1 MEFGFDSQ
9 SILDF
14 RLVEEPSQ
22 RKHSMQFRV
31 LISLFVFLVPIAQ
44 ASSQSRLPQTFKK
57 LFNDADSI
65 SLFDEQGALS
75 KLKEGAQMAQNG
87 SLAMK
92 GMASISMARFYYR
105 NDKIDSTV
113 NILNRMKLAG
123 LHRSDSLVLGEY
135 YFLQGSL
142 LSDDDQIELC
152 APYYDSAIQVFQ
164 VINQLEKLGTVF
176 KSVGIMYDIHDRH
189 DVAKDYYGQAIRIFK
204 KINNLR
210 LVGHIY
216 NNLAGIYKYEE
227 QLATSLAYY
236 DSCIKMYER
245 AGNKD
250 DLSKT
255 YGNIAIFYIQKGPIE
270 KAKPA
275 LDKELQ
281 YAKEAD
287 TRSGLGTAYK
297 NALLYY
303 LNTKEYKKAEEY
315 GRKALAIAIEIKNSF
330 IYERAMTDLV
340 DVFEATGQYKNAFE
354 FSKKYQAWSDSIHT
368 RENEGRLFELE
379 TKYETQKKEVEIA
392 EKDAALANSKIE
404 MERQAVFR
412 NTLIGLA
419 VALGVIVFI
428 IYRGR
433 RKQAEVNRVLVK
445 RNEEIEA
452 QKITIEQNLREKESL
467 LREIHHR
474 VKNNLQVISSLLN
487 MQTYHMEDPTMISAI
502 AEGQNRVKAMALIH
516 QKLYQTEQ
524 LSEIDFQEY
533 TEQLVS
539 HLSTAFGQS
548 NKKIRSIVNGS
559 SIKLD
564 IDTAIPLGLILN
576 ELITNAYKYAFQGAN
591 GGDLKIELLRD
602 GDHFYKLHVADS
614 GAGFPADFSEEKLN
628 SLGIKLVRMLTEQL
642 DGTLQISN
650 EPGANFYI
658 RFKESRLSA

>member
-1 MEFGFDSQ
+1 MGLTFNSRDCFDVRLFGRALSIWEFSRQ
-9 SILDF
+9 
-14 RLVEEPSQ
+14 
-22 RKHSMQFRV
+22 V
-31 LISLFVFLVPIAQ
+31 LISFILLLTLLVPASAQ
-44 ASSQSRLPQTFKK
+44 STIPNSFQK
-57 LFNDADSI
+57 LVKEADSL
-65 SLFDEQGALS
+65 SLFDRPLALL
-75 KLKEGAQMAQNG
+75 KYKEGLHLAENG
-87 SLAMK
+87 SAAMQ
-92 GMASISMARFYYR
+92 GLVNMAMAKFYYR
-105 NDKIDSTV
+105 DDKRDSAV
-113 NILNRMKLAG
+113 ALINQIILKG
-123 LHRSDSLVLGEY
+123 LHRADSLVLGEY
-135 YFLQGSL
+135 YFFQGTI
-142 LSDDDQIELC
+142 LSDDDQIEIC
-152 APYYDSAIQVFQ
+152 APYFDSAIYVFQ
-164 VINQLEKLGTVF
+164 AIKQHERLGKVLN
-176 KSVGIMYDIHDRH
+176 SVGVMYDIHDKH
-189 DVAKDYYGQAIRIFK
+189 DVAKDYYGRAIRIFK
-204 KINNLR
+204 EINNLR

-216 NNLAGIYKYEE
+216 NNLAGIYSFEK
-227 QLATSLAYY
+227 QLGVSLSYY
-236 DSCIKMYER
+236 DSSIRMYEL
-245 AGNKD
+245 AGNSR
-250 DLSKT
+250 DLALT
-255 YGNIAIFYIQKGPIE
+255 WGNIAIFYIENGE
-270 KAKPA
+270 LGKAKTP
-275 LDKELQ
+275 LDKELE
-281 YAKEAD
+281 YAKQ
-287 TRSGLGTAYK
+287 SNLPSSLGSAYK

-303 LNTKEYKKAEEY
+303 YSVKQYDKAEEY
-315 GRKALAIAIEIKNSF
+315 GKKALAIAKAIKNSF
-330 IYERAMTDLV
+330 IYERVISDLV
-340 DVFEATGQYKNAFE
+340 KVFEATKQYQKAFE
-354 FSKKYQAWSDSIHT
+354 FSKTYHEWNDSIHT
-368 RENEGRLFELE
+368 QENEGRLLELQ
-379 TKYETQKKEVEIA
+379 TKYQTQKKEAEIA
-392 EKDAALANSKIE
+392 EKDVALATSKIE

-412 NTLIGLA
+412 NTLIGVAL
-419 VALGVIVFI
+419 ALGVIALI

-433 RKQAEVNRVLVK
+433 RKQAEVNRLLTK

-452 QKITIEQNLREKESL
+452 QKRTIEQNLREKESL

-559 SIKLD
+559 AIKLD

-614 GAGFPADFSEEKLN
+614 GNGFPVDFSEEKLN

-642 DGTLQISN
+642 DGTLKISN